1 MIPKCYLVERLRE
14 KTSLS
19 AGGCYSNVTPNSLVE
34 FIEKCMTISEEI
46 YLLDLLSQREKPFG
60 P

>member
-1 MIPKCYLVERLRE
+1 MIPKCCLVERLRE

-19 AGGCYSNVTPNSLVE
+19 AGGCYSDVTPNSLVG

-46 YLLDLLSQREKPFG
+46 Y
-60 P
+60 